1 MPEPPATPTKPK
13 TRNAE
18 VLMGKPPA
26 IRHRRQAKGDAVL
39 IPASPAAEPPAVK
52 QSTAKTTSASAQ
64 EIAQCSSM
72 LVRSSAS
79 WRQER
84 SSMSQ
89 QIIYGMMKNNAPKR
103 LKNLVILLAH
113 VYSML
118 FWKPSLFD
126 AQRCPTFPR
135 HRHKHPRRS
144 HNEWRGRLLWS
155 GQHRRMAQPER
166 D

>member
-18 VLMGKPPA
+18 ALAKKPLA
-26 IRHRRQAKGDAVL
+26 FRQRRQVKGDAAL

-52 QSTAKTTSASAQ
+52 QSTAKATSASAQ

-72 LVRSSAS
+72 LARSSAS

-89 QIIYGMMKNNAPKR
+89 QIIYGMMKNNAPKC

-118 FWKPSLFD
+118 F
-126 AQRCPTFPR
+126 
-135 HRHKHPRRS
+135 
-144 HNEWRGRLLWS
+144 
-155 GQHRRMAQPER
+155 
-166 D
+166 